1 MKRLKIFSGFT
12 VAAIAAAMLA
22 AMPASAANYAA
33 NKQATGGTTQIQ
45 KYLVIDNNAQVP
57 DATFEYEITAGT
69 AVNYTTPEGATGTVA
84 AYAGIGVDKI
94 DVGDVSFEAADIDDA
109 VPGAENDGITN
120 SEDKKYVKKSFEL
133 DFSEVKFP
141 EPGVYRYVL
150 TEKNAGD
157 EDDLGLGI
165 KHVGNYQ
172 KTLDVYVTDS
182 NGTLSVSTYVLCNS
196 VRSTR
201 PQIADEVA
209 ALEDD
214 VDRTA
219 TNNTDKT
226 DGFVNEYVTKNLS
239 FAKKVTGNQGSK
251 DKYFKFSVKI
261 KDAEGTIVTVDLA
274 GAEAAP
280 TANNA
285 TIYTQAVMAAA
296 NAVDENGDADDGQ
309 QLVID
314 SDEKTYYFYL
324 QNGQYIT
331 LKGLPTGASYEVSE
345 AAEEYTS
352 TVTDDDENS
361 IEIGTL
367 TFKDDASGDIGDDD
381 IATGFINNKNGSIP
395 TGVILSIAGP
405 AVIGLAVV
413 GGIIYMTIKRKK
425 EDAED

>member
-45 KYLVIDNNAQVP
+45 KYLVIDNDAVVP
-57 DATFEYEITAGT
+57 EATFEYEITAIDDDI
-69 AVNYTTPEGATGTVA
+69 NYTSPAGATGTVA
-84 AYAGIGVDKI
+84 AYAGVDADKI
-94 DVGDVSFEAADIDDA
+94 TVGNVTFTAADA
-109 VPGAENDGITN
+109 ATAGAADDGITN
-120 SEDKKYVKKSFEL
+120 STDKKYVKKSFEL
-133 DFSEVKFP
+133 DFSAVKFA
-141 EPGVYRYVL
+141 EPGVYRYTL

-157 EDDLGLGI
+157 EDDLGVGI

-182 NGTLSVSTYVLCNS
+182 NGTLSVSSYVLYNS
-196 VRSTR
+196 LITTPPALASAVV
-201 PQIADEVA
+201 ALDEK
-209 ALEDD
+209 
-214 VDRTA
+214 VDRTDTA
-219 TNNTDKT
+219 NTDKT

-261 KDAEGTIVTVDLA
+261 KDAEDTIVTVDLA

-296 NAVDENGDADDGQ
+296 NTVDENGDADDGQ